1 MGRGPTNENTNM
13 YFQARKK
20 AATYNE
26 RLWSREGAAELLGI
40 SVSTLADYELGNT
53 KVVPVD
59 KVVLMADLY
68 NAPELITGYCMREC
82 PVHGFLPLATE
93 EKSLE
98 GIALRLL
105 QNFNEDSL
113 KNIGYADTLYQKKLS
128 EDEVHSAAGVI
139 LNEGMRLEALS
150 FKLLELITLDKNDF
164 RLEET
169 RISEIIAD
177 CVETAHEA
185 ARKHNTEIVYS
196 ADEAW
201 VWLEYDLFKTM
212 LLNLIDNAV
221 KSGGSKVEVSGRLIS
236 HSIYRIAVSDNGR
249 GIPPEDIER
258 ITEAFYMVD
267 KSRSRSEHGA
277 GLGLALVSRIAKLHD
292 TKIHYESESGKG
304 TKVYFDMKAEALDEK

>member
-113 KNIGYADTLYQKKLS
+113 KNIRYRRIYDRIFEMCFPVRFAGRSWREK
-128 EDEVHSAAGVI
+128 AASKRFDA
-139 LNEGMRLEALS
+139 M
-150 FKLLELITLDKNDF
+150 KN
-164 RLEET
+164 LMEE
-169 RISEIIAD
+169 
-177 CVETAHEA
+177 
-185 ARKHNTEIVYS
+185 
-196 ADEAW
+196 
-201 VWLEYDLFKTM
+201 
-212 LLNLIDNAV
+212 
-221 KSGGSKVEVSGRLIS
+221 
-236 HSIYRIAVSDNGR
+236 
-249 GIPPEDIER
+249 
-258 ITEAFYMVD
+258 
-267 KSRSRSEHGA
+267 
-277 GLGLALVSRIAKLHD
+277 
-292 TKIHYESESGKG
+292 
-304 TKVYFDMKAEALDEK
+304 

>member
-68 NAPELITGYCMREC
+68 NAQELITGYCMREC

-113 KNIGYADTLYQKKLS
+113 KNIMKLVNRVEDKKNGYKLTYEAELVEGRTEQQTLQEWLRRENEWQKNRAKAS
-128 EDEVHSAAGVI
+128 S
-139 LNEGMRLEALS
+139 
-150 FKLLELITLDKNDF
+150 
-164 RLEET
+164 
-169 RISEIIAD
+169 
-177 CVETAHEA
+177 
-185 ARKHNTEIVYS
+185 
-196 ADEAW
+196 
-201 VWLEYDLFKTM
+201 
-212 LLNLIDNAV
+212 
-221 KSGGSKVEVSGRLIS
+221 KSK
-236 HSIYRIAVSDNGR
+236 D
-249 GIPPEDIER
+249 
-258 ITEAFYMVD
+258 
-267 KSRSRSEHGA
+267 
-277 GLGLALVSRIAKLHD
+277 AK
-292 TKIHYESESGKG
+292 
-304 TKVYFDMKAEALDEK
+304 

>member
-113 KNIGYADTLYQKKLS
+113 KNIS
-128 EDEVHSAAGVI
+128 ELRIEGDCPQVEAMGNVHIQAPWERMTAPRY
-139 LNEGMRLEALS
+139 NEYKVGP
-150 FKLLELITLDKNDF
+150 
-164 RLEET
+164 
-169 RISEIIAD
+169 
-177 CVETAHEA
+177 
-185 ARKHNTEIVYS
+185 KHG
-196 ADEAW
+196 W
-201 VWLEYDLFKTM
+201 
-212 LLNLIDNAV
+212 
-221 KSGGSKVEVSGRLIS
+221 
-236 HSIYRIAVSDNGR
+236 
-249 GIPPEDIER
+249 
-258 ITEAFYMVD
+258 
-267 KSRSRSEHGA
+267 
-277 GLGLALVSRIAKLHD
+277 
-292 TKIHYESESGKG
+292 
-304 TKVYFDMKAEALDEK
+304 

>member
-98 GIALRLL
+98 GIALI
-105 QNFNEDSL
+105 QDDQKVYDEDGEGSYGDNQPDIVEAQDPFG
-113 KNIGYADTLYQKKLS
+113 NIEQK
-128 EDEVHSAAGVI
+128 EEEQQIG
-139 LNEGMRLEALS
+139 G
-150 FKLLELITLDKNDF
+150 LD
-164 RLEET
+164 LEE
-169 RISEIIAD
+169 
-177 CVETAHEA
+177 VE
-185 ARKHNTEIVYS
+185 
-196 ADEAW
+196 
-201 VWLEYDLFKTM
+201 
-212 LLNLIDNAV
+212 
-221 KSGGSKVEVSGRLIS
+221 
-236 HSIYRIAVSDNGR
+236 
-249 GIPPEDIER
+249 
-258 ITEAFYMVD
+258 
-267 KSRSRSEHGA
+267 
-277 GLGLALVSRIAKLHD
+277 
-292 TKIHYESESGKG
+292 
-304 TKVYFDMKAEALDEK
+304 

>member
-1 MGRGPTNENTNM
+1 M

-113 KNIGYADTLYQKKLS
+113 KNMRDSLIEITADGKSQRVNYQPW
-128 EDEVHSAAGVI
+128 
-139 LNEGMRLEALS
+139 
-150 FKLLELITLDKNDF
+150 KN
-164 RLEET
+164 RW
-169 RISEIIAD
+169 
-177 CVETAHEA
+177 A
-185 ARKHNTEIVYS
+185 ARK
-196 ADEAW
+196 D
-201 VWLEYDLFKTM
+201 
-212 LLNLIDNAV
+212 
-221 KSGGSKVEVSGRLIS
+221 
-236 HSIYRIAVSDNGR
+236 GR
-249 GIPPEDIER
+249 GNKRNENCRREVFER
-258 ITEAFYMVD
+258 QV
-267 KSRSRSEHGA
+267 SRSNA
-277 GLGLALVSRIAKLHD
+277 GKEFRIE
-292 TKIHYESESGKG
+292 ESK
-304 TKVYFDMKAEALDEK
+304 

>member
-98 GIALRLL
+98 GIALTGLL
-105 QNFNEDSL
+105 RKNRFSGLYAGEQQRQYPKIGRKNQEPAENEVP
-113 KNIGYADTLYQKKLS
+113 G
-128 EDEVHSAAGVI
+128 
-139 LNEGMRLEALS
+139 
-150 FKLLELITLDKNDF
+150 
-164 RLEET
+164 
-169 RISEIIAD
+169 
-177 CVETAHEA
+177 
-185 ARKHNTEIVYS
+185 NT
-196 ADEAW
+196 
-201 VWLEYDLFKTM
+201 
-212 LLNLIDNAV
+212 
-221 KSGGSKVEVSGRLIS
+221 G
-236 HSIYRIAVSDNGR
+236 
-249 GIPPEDIER
+249 ER
-258 ITEAFYMVD
+258 E
-267 KSRSRSEHGA
+267 
-277 GLGLALVSRIAKLHD
+277 
-292 TKIHYESESGKG
+292 
-304 TKVYFDMKAEALDEK
+304 